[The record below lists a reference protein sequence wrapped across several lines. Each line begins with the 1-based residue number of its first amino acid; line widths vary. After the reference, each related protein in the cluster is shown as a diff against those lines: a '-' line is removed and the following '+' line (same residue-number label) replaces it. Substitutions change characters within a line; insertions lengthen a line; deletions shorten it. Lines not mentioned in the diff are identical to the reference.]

1 MGAFSYYVCTEGG
14 RGGPLKCKTQT
25 SVNRGGGGGA
35 GVVGGGGGGL
45 SLQTYAYDFFLIKHL
60 STYFISY
67 LHYLP
72 DLSLVLLKYLL
83 F

>member
-25 SVNRGGGGGA
+25 SVNRGGGGG
-35 GVVGGGGGGL
+35 GL
-45 SLQTYAYDFFLIKHL
+45 SLQTYAYDFFLIKHV

>member
-14 RGGPLKCKTQT
+14 RGAPLKCKTQT
-25 SVNRGGGGGA
+25 SVNR
-35 GVVGGGGGGL
+35 GGGGGL

>member
-25 SVNRGGGGGA
+25 SVNRGW
-35 GVVGGGGGGL
+35 GGGGGL

>member
-14 RGGPLKCKTQT
+14 RGGPLKCKIQT
-25 SVNRGGGGGA
+25 SVNR
-35 GVVGGGGGGL
+35 GGGGL